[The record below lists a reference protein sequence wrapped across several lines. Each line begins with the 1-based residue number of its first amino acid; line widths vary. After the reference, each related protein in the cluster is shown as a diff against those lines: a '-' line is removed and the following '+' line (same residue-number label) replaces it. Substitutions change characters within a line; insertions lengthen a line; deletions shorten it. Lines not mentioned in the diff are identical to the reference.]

1 MSRQQT
7 YIEAL
12 YPAVIDSAKKDKN
25 FVSDARKKLDKYMV
39 TNMTDSDFSKIIE
52 AISSDKKMNLSDIKY
67 SRTVN
72 KDTGYAEVEYDEDSL
87 ESVIKKL
94 FYEPVEEW
102 PDDSDEE

>member
-1 MSRQQT
+1 M
-7 YIEAL
+7 
-12 YPAVIDSAKKDKN
+12 IDHAKQDNN
-25 FVSDARKKLDKYMV
+25 FVSNARKKLDKYMV

-52 AISSDKKMNLSDIKY
+52 ALSSDKKINVSDIKY
-67 SRTVN
+67 SRTIN
-72 KDTGYAEVEYDEDSL
+72 KDTGYAEVEYDEGSL